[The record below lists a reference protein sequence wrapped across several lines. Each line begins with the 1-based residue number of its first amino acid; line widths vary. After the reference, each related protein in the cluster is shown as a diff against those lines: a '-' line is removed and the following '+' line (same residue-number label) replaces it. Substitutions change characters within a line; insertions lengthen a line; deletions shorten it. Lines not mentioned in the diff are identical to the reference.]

1 MKLDKCISIT
11 SPLGL
16 WEYRNLIG
24 AKVKISSLP
33 VGYGLFGYDSEAIY
47 VIEDIFVRMSKFGK
61 SYAVVKLEGE
71 NREFALKDLE
81 ILSLPFNLWH
91 EATCNKFLCG
101 NALCGYDVD
110 GGSGDVSINDESG
123 RTSSGEVIITIDGDV
138 LT

>member
-1 MKLDKCISIT
+1 M
-11 SPLGL
+11 LGL
-16 WEYRNLIG
+16 VNQSDNP
-24 AKVKISSLP
+24 VQDKIRLKEME
-33 VGYGLFGYDSEAIY
+33 LRE
-47 VIEDIFVRMSKFGK
+47 
-61 SYAVVKLEGE
+61 
-71 NREFALKDLE
+71 REFALKDLE
-81 ILSLPFNLWH
+81 ILSLPFNLWN